1 LAPEGG
7 EDIRKGCRKMNM
19 EEISRTH
26 AWKCKRPFETIPG
39 IEGGGIKENHGGD
52 EFNSDI
58 L

>member
-1 LAPEGG
+1 
-7 EDIRKGCRKMNM
+7 M